1 MSTPEAGPDLLPVVV
16 GVSGHRTLRP
26 QDVPALESAVAD
38 IFSEMRAAWP
48 RTPFLVVSPCAE
60 GADRLVA
67 RVALRHG
74 ARLLVLLPM
83 PRALYEADFPAAS
96 LEEFRRLADDR
107 RSKTMEIPLL
117 AGTSPASVRAPDGE
131 DRKLQYLRM
140 GTFLAR
146 HCHVLIALWNGKP
159 SAEVGGT
166 AQIVAF
172 KRTGRLELPPEM
184 RSRME
189 SDEEPFRYR
198 RTPLDPAET
207 GILHHVMTP
216 AGDADIPDGSVGE
229 RRVLRTPGLDAG
241 TDADAFDRRNAEI
254 GVHIDA
260 FNAALARSPEA
271 GERIV
276 PGQKPELPPDLAALL
291 GFFRRTDALAVRL
304 QRWTWRTL
312 AALCVVA
319 FLAAAAF
326 GIFAHLSDEQA
337 ALRERALFAYLGFLG
352 AAAAIFGWARHADLQ
367 DRFQDTRAVAE
378 GLRVQFFWRLAGLPN
393 AAADHY
399 LRNQK
404 SDLDWI
410 RNAVRYFGLVT
421 LPCDPPRLA
430 TVFDE
435 WIESELRYYREGAE
449 FHRRADAR
457 FRLAS
462 RACLTLGIA
471 LATGWG
477 AVAAVSGLAHR
488 PLPAVLERGAG
499 FEALVIA
506 VGLLAVAAGLLHLY
520 NETRAHGAHARQY
533 ARMEAFFLAART
545 DLADPGPEG
554 AGRTLFELGREALA
568 ENGEWVLLHR
578 GRPLEVPRTA

>member
-1 MSTPEAGPDLLPVVV
+1 MSTPEAGPELLPVVV
-16 GVSGHRTLRP
+16 GVSGHRALRP
-26 QDVPALESAVAD
+26 QDVPALESAVAG

-48 RTPFLVVSPCAE
+48 RTPLLVVSPCAE

-83 PRALYEADFPAAS
+83 PRALYEADFSAAS
-96 LEEFRRLADDR
+96 LEEFRLLADDP
-107 RSKTMEIPLL
+107 RSRTMEIPLL
-117 AGTSPASVRAPDGE
+117 AGTSPASVLAPAGE

-172 KRTGRLELPPEM
+172 KQTGRLELPPEM
-184 RSRME
+184 RARME
-189 SDEEPFRYR
+189 RDEEPFRYR

-216 AGDADIPDGSVGE
+216 AGGADIPDGSVGE
-229 RRVLRTPGLDAG
+229 RRVLRSPGLDAAA
-241 TDADAFDRRNAEI
+241 DADAFDRRNAEI
-254 GVHIDA
+254 GVRIDA
-260 FNAALARSPEA
+260 FNTALARRGMPE
-271 GERIV
+271 GKSR
-276 PGQKPELPPDLAALL
+276 PRELSDLPSDLAALW

-312 AALCVVA
+312 TALCLAA

-326 GIFAHLSDEQA
+326 GVFAHHWDEQGTFREP
-337 ALRERALFAYLGFLG
+337 ALLAYLGFLG
-352 AAAAIFGWARHADLQ
+352 AAGAIFGWARHADLQ

-393 AAADHY
+393 VAADYY
-399 LRNQK
+399 LRKQR

-421 LPCDPPRLA
+421 RPCEPPRLSA
-430 TVFDE
+430 VFDD
-435 WIESELRYYREGAE
+435 WIESELRYYRESAE
-449 FHRRADAR
+449 AHRRADDR
-457 FRLAS
+457 LRLAS

-477 AVAAVSGLAHR
+477 AFAAVAGLTRR
-488 PLPAVLERGAG
+488 PLPVFLERGAV
-499 FEALVIA
+499 FETLVLS
-506 VGLLAVAAGLLHLY
+506 VGLLAVAAGLVHLY

-545 DLADPGPEG
+545 DLADPGPDG

-568 ENGEWVLLHR
+568 ENGDWVLLHR
-578 GRPLEVPRTA
+578 GRPLEVPHAA